1 MACTDLL
8 LKDYLKSLDENIFK
22 LPLMSRLDFELE
34 LSRKLKEVKAVVQ
47 SEFEIKQAESK
58 KEYEEKKLKV
68 LIEYRCPYLIQFLD

>member
-34 LSRKLKEVKAVVQ
+34 LSHKLKEVKAVVQ

-68 LIEYRCPYLIQFLD
+68 LI